1 MVNQWRS
8 VPNMSTLIEIEN
20 AAAGLPPG
28 QKQEL
33 MLFLAARLRADG
45 ARPPEPRIL
54 PRALINGW
62 IAEDE
67 AEFRRFNGQQ

>member
-1 MVNQWRS
+1 
-8 VPNMSTLIEIEN
+8 MSTLIEIEN

-45 ARPPEPRIL
+45 ARPPEPRNF
-54 PRALINGW
+54 PREQLNGSV
-62 IAEDE
+62 AEDE
-67 AEFRRFNGQQ
+67 TELRRFNGQQ